1 MTTTQAVRKM
11 SGTAM
16 ALQLAAFFTEKFI
29 IDFKPRH
36 MDKKRLNNAL
46 ESIQLALKIYGQTS
60 GINIDDAR
68 KLNDAWF
75 TSGSVGYWLFTNLAM
90 LPGGMIDPALQSL
103 KAVFDELFREL
114 EKSEKE
120 YCVKHGENAI
130 DLPGT
135 LVEYGFV
142 KRGDVFVLLDSKSK
156 KTTHEI
162 IIESKKMKIKKGRG
176 IVYFGRMP
184 VCERELMEILNWVL

>member
-16 ALQLAAFFTEKFI
+16 ALQLADFMIEKFI

-36 MDKKRLNNAL
+36 TDKQKLGYARGGIQKAL
-46 ESIQLALKIYGQTS
+46 EIYGAST

-68 KLNDAWF
+68 KLNEAWF

-142 KRGDVFVLLDSKSK
+142 KRGDVFVLLDGKSK
-156 KTTHEI
+156 NPTHEI
-162 IIESKKMKIKKGRG
+162 IIESKKIKIKKGRG

-184 VCERELMEILNWVL
+184 VSERELMEIMNWVL

>member
-46 ESIQLALKIYGQTS
+46 ESIRLALKIYGQTS

-75 TSGSVGYWLFTNLAM
+75 TSGTVGYWLFTNLAM
-90 LPGGMIDPALQSL
+90 LPGEMVDPALQSL

-120 YCVKHGENAI
+120 YCIKNSESAI
-130 DLPGT
+130 DLPST
-135 LVEYGFV
+135 LAEYGFKLV
-142 KRGDVFVLLDSKSK
+142 GGIYKMDNYTIDLGD
-156 KTTHEI
+156 
-162 IIESKKMKIKKGRG
+162 KMKIKNGRG
-176 IVYFGRMP
+176 IVYFGRVP
-184 VCERELMEILNWVL
+184 VSERELMEIMNWVL